1 MQLGHAI
8 PFTEHVLD
16 ASLQDTGMGFVK
28 TCCGGTRN
36 VFPGY
41 SQRGAF
47 PLFIRARENLVGKA
61 EIGGLVCRVALVR
74 AIQHEK
80 QFLALAPDADH
91 MYFQDM
97 P

>member
-1 MQLGHAI
+1 
-8 PFTEHVLD
+8 
-16 ASLQDTGMGFVK
+16 MGFVE

-36 VFPGY
+36 VFLGH

-47 PLFIRARENLVGKA
+47 PLFIRARENLVGKP
-61 EIGGLVCRVALVR
+61 EIGGIVCGRTVVL
-74 AIQHEK
+74 AILHEK

-91 MYFQDM
+91 MYFHDM